1 VHDTET
7 TSPADVIPLTA
18 AQRGIW
24 FAQQLAGNVPVSIA
38 HYVDLRGYIDADLL
52 ERAMKA
58 VGAEFGSGYVR
69 MVDEAGVPAQR
80 VDTSLTDTF
89 RTRDFRDADNPVDAA
104 IAWMRDECSS
114 PIDLTTD
121 RLVVTYLI
129 TVADDRYFWYSRI
142 HHIVLDGFG
151 AMTMMQ
157 RVAEYYTAL
166 VEGREPTPSRAENL
180 RAIYEDDVA
189 YRESSRFEKDRE
201 HWSEKFR
208 TLPDPVSFVDSAA
221 PLGVPA
227 AAATGPTP
235 VAVSELLAKR
245 VDSLGSSTA
254 PLAIAAFAAFLSR
267 MTGTSQIVLSLPVS
281 GRTSAVL
288 RRSGGM
294 VSNVVPLVIDLDA
307 DVTVAQT
314 VDRVQRELTGALRRQ
329 RYRHEDIRRDAGEA
343 TNTRGLFGPAVNLML
358 FQNEI
363 TLGSV
368 SGSYHVL
375 TTGPVE
381 DLAINLYP
389 AAGEDE
395 LRIDFEANPNMYSA
409 QDVTDLRDRFLT
421 FMGRFAELDIDS
433 PIRDI
438 ELLSA
443 DERTDLVPATGLP
456 GMPPRR
462 FVDLI
467 DMAVAAAP
475 DAIAVDTI
483 DKTVTYAE
491 LDAAVNQLA
500 RVLIGHGVGP
510 ESVVAIALPRSLEML
525 VSTWAVAKT
534 GAAFLPIDPKYP
546 ESRIE
551 YLVENSGAFIG
562 LTDRRHRDLLP
573 DTSAWLVVDSAELDE
588 QMSAHSSATIRED
601 ERLEGVH
608 IDTCAWL
615 IYTSGSTGL
624 PKGVM
629 VGSRGVVDLWHQ
641 LPIIMDIDRDS
652 RVLALASPSFDAS
665 IFEQLMMLSRSATL
679 VISPVD
685 VFGGEDL
692 ADYMSAKQ
700 VTHAVVTPGALASVD
715 PTGLDHIRHVVTAG
729 EACPPDL
736 VARWAPGRSMYNAY
750 GPTEFTM
757 ISHMSEALVPGAQI
771 TIGGPVRG
779 AACVVL
785 DRRLRPVPVGV
796 VGELY
801 LIGGSQARGYVN
813 AAGVTAA
820 RFVPC
825 PFGEPGR
832 RMYRTGDLVRWT
844 RSGEISYVGRAD
856 FQIKIRGIRVE
867 LGEID
872 AALSM
877 HESVR
882 SSVTV
887 AHRQSAGVLLLASYV
902 MLEEGRTIDHEE
914 LHRFAVQN
922 LPAHMVPQ
930 SVMVLD
936 SLPLTVN
943 GKVDRARLPEPV
955 IESRE
960 FRAPTMPVEEIVAS
974 VFVELL
980 GVDRVGR
987 DDDFFA
993 LGGNSLIATR
1003 AVSRLGAAL
1012 GTTVTVRTLF
1022 EAPSVAALA
1031 ARLQVNSGGARRALT
1046 HRPSGDPAPLS
1057 YAQRRMWF
1065 LNRFDPDS
1073 AAYNIPFAV
1082 RLIGDL
1088 DVPALQV
1095 AMLDVIDRHESLR
1108 SMYPETEHGP
1118 VQVPMMAESVV
1129 PDLTPVDI
1137 DESDLRS
1144 AVLALAAT
1152 TFDVTE
1158 TVPIAS
1164 RLFRTA
1170 PGSHIL
1176 AVVVHH
1182 ISADGASMAPLARD
1196 LMAAYSARI
1205 SWYAPTWAPLPVQYS
1220 DYAVWQRDVL
1230 GDEND
1235 PESVIAQ
1242 QERYWLSALADL
1254 PDELQLPADRPRPA
1268 EPTHAGATYEFHL
1281 DAELHERLLE
1291 LARHNSSTL
1300 FMVMHSVLA
1309 VVLARYG
1316 NTDDVTLGTPIAGRG
1331 DAAIDD
1337 MIGMFVNT
1345 LALRTRIDSNQ
1356 NFTSLLEHV
1365 REQDL
1370 AAFAHADVPFERLV
1384 EVIDPP
1390 RSRSRHPIFQVM
1402 LAFQNLEQAHFEL
1415 TDLRLETLEFDL
1427 GVAKF
1432 DLQFT
1437 LVDSVSPLGAPD
1449 GMSASIGYATD
1460 LFDRKTVAAL
1470 AERFLIVASEVAENP
1485 DKPVGDIELLGSVEQ
1500 ARLVRPVPA
1509 EDVTDTSRTLLTSYE
1524 RQVLATPD
1532 AIAVVFG
1539 DTALTYR
1546 EFDSR
1551 ANRLARALIDA
1562 GVGPEKSVATS
1573 LPRSIDAV
1581 VAVYAVLK
1589 AGGAYVP
1596 LDPDQPAER
1605 NQFILDTAQP
1615 VYVLSD
1621 RAALD
1626 ALDPDAY
1633 SDAPLSSGEL
1643 RGPVRSGNAAYVIFT
1658 SGSTGKPKGVNV
1670 SHGAIASQIEWFHQ
1684 EYALSADDTVL
1695 LKTPMTFDVSLWE
1708 LFGALAA
1715 GATLV
1720 IAEPDGHRDP
1730 DYLVRVIEEHRVTAV
1745 SFVPSMFTL
1754 FTSHSDAHTCDSL
1767 RVVFLAGEALSRAVI
1782 DEFRARAH
1790 NSIDIHNLYGPT
1802 EFSVHATEHTV
1813 GPTGGPAVPIGL
1825 PVGDTI
1831 ALVLDSRLHAVPDG
1845 VTGELY
1851 LAGSQIARGYDGRSA
1866 LTADRF
1872 VARPSGRGE
1881 RMYRTGDLAR
1891 WNSDGELE
1899 FVGRADFQVKLRG
1912 LRIELGEIESA
1923 MLASDRIAQAVA
1935 VVRDERLIAY
1945 VVPRDGATVD
1955 TDTVRADA
1963 SRLLPT
1969 YMVPVV
1975 VVLEAIPLTASGKID
1990 RAALPDPVGDP
2001 RRFREPRTVEQR
2013 VVAEVFADLLGVERI
2028 GLGDNFFALGGN
2040 SLVATQAASRIGA
2053 ALGVRVPLRSVFD
2066 TQTVADL
2073 AATLDAGSAGGRR
2086 PLVAV
2091 PRPQLVPLAL
2101 AQQRMW
2107 IANRLDPAS
2116 PMYNLP
2122 LGLRLQGELDMD
2134 ALKTAVRDVVER
2146 HETLRTVYPDVDGVG
2161 HQQIL
2166 DAADVPLDLDP
2177 IDVTEESLYGAFV
2190 EMALQGFDVTTQVP
2204 LRVRLFRIA
2213 PSDSAPSDSAPSDYA
2228 LGVVVHH
2235 IAADG
2240 FSFAP
2245 LTGDVMTAFASRA
2258 GGALPAWQ
2266 PLKFQYA
2273 DYALWQRDV
2282 LGSFEDSDSLASRQL
2297 DYWRQ
2302 TLAGVPDEID
2312 LPRDRPR
2319 PAVPSRRGASLSFEI
2334 PAARYD
2340 KVRTI
2345 AREHRAT
2352 PFMVMHAAL
2361 AVGLSRLTGSQDV
2374 PIGTAVAG
2382 RGNAELDPMV
2392 GMLVNTLVLRL
2403 TIDEDDSFADLVDSA
2418 REVDLSA
2425 FAHAEIPFEA
2435 VVDAVAP
2442 TRSTSRPP
2450 LFQTALAYQ
2459 NTDRMDLELPGLHVQ
2474 QLENPFEPANFDLT
2488 LTIDDRPD
2496 RDSDSAV
2503 SAVLTYAVDLFD
2515 EDTVRGFADVL
2526 GSVVVAVTDD
2536 PSKSL
2541 GSIAIRSAA
2550 SQVEALPATR
2560 EPVPPVPASAES
2572 SAAAPS
2578 LVSLLHTSVEAD
2590 PSAPAFVSGE
2600 DETSYA
2606 RLDAR
2611 SNQLARLLLTSGI
2624 GTGDLVA
2631 VDVSD
2636 PFLRLASLWG
2646 VVKSGAGVASTRSL
2660 AALVLSNGPDAVSN
2674 GRRVIDVGDA
2684 ALVSSMPSR
2693 AIAVSDRERPV
2704 DRAAPAFAPE
2714 GADPVSYADFTASI
2728 TAAAALLDTD
2738 YESRVYADPSL
2749 GTGTAFFGAMVAAHA
2764 GGIVVDGGAAALDD
2778 VLADNWVSH
2787 AFLPAESVSQVDPED
2802 AADLRA
2808 VVSDDFGGT
2817 DLGSDVKAVS
2827 SADLVPWARI

>member
-1 VHDTET
+1 MRDADS
-7 TSPADVIPLTA
+7 TSPVDVFPLTA

-52 ERAMKA
+52 ERTMKA

-69 MVDEAGVPAQR
+69 MADEDGVPAQW
-80 VDTSLTDTF
+80 VDTSMTDTF
-89 RTRDFRDADNPVDAA
+89 RTRDFRDAESPVDAA

-166 VEGREPTPSRAENL
+166 VEGREPSPSRAENL

-201 HWSEKFR
+201 HWSEKFEH
-208 TLPDPVSFVDSAA
+208 LPDPVSFVDSAA
-221 PLGVPA
+221 SLAVPA

-254 PLAIAAFAAFLSR
+254 PLSIAAFAAFLSR

-363 TLGSV
+363 KLGSV

-389 AAGEDE
+389 AEGEGE

-409 QDVTDLRDRFLT
+409 QDVADLRDRFLT
-421 FMGRFAELDIDS
+421 FLGRFAEVDVDS
-433 PIRDI
+433 PVRDI
-438 ELLSA
+438 ELLTE
-443 DERTDLVPATGLP
+443 DERDDLIPATGLP

-475 DAIAVDTI
+475 DSVAVDTI

-525 VSTWAVAKT
+525 VSTWAVVKT

-573 DTSAWLVVDSAELDE
+573 DSSAWLVVDSAELDE
-588 QMSAHSSATIRED
+588 KMSAESEAPVRED

-608 IDTCAWL
+608 VDTCAWL

-641 LPIIMDIDRDS
+641 LPLIMDIDRDS

-692 ADYMSAKQ
+692 ADYMRAKQ

-715 PTGLDHIRHVVTAG
+715 PAGLDHIRHVVTAG

-757 ISHMSEALVPGAQI
+757 ISHMSEPLRPGEQI

-779 AACVVL
+779 ASCVVL

-813 AAGVTAA
+813 AGGVTAA

-844 RSGEISYVGRAD
+844 RTREISYVGRAD

-1031 ARLQVNSGGARRALT
+1031 ARLQVNSGGGARRALT

-1065 LNRFDPDS
+1065 LNRFDPES

-1137 DESDLRS
+1137 DENDLRS
-1144 AVLALAAT
+1144 AVFELAAT

-1170 PGSHIL
+1170 PGSHVL

-1220 DYAVWQRDVL
+1220 DYAVWQREVL

-1268 EPTHAGATYEFHL
+1268 EPTHAGATYDFRV
-1281 DAELHERLLE
+1281 DAELHERLIE

-1316 NTDDVTLGTPIAGRG
+1316 NTDDVTLGTPVAGRG

-1460 LFDRKTVAAL
+1460 LFDHKTVAAL

-1485 DKPVGDIELLGSVEQ
+1485 NKPVGDIELLGSVEQ
-1500 ARLVRPVPA
+1500 ARLVRPVLPD
-1509 EDVTDTSRTLLTSYE
+1509 DVTNTSHTLLASYE
-1524 RQVLATPD
+1524 RQVLTAPD

-1546 EFDSR
+1546 EFDAR
-1551 ANRLARALIDA
+1551 ANRLARAFIDA
-1562 GVGPEKSVATS
+1562 GVGPEKFVATS

-1596 LDPDQPAER
+1596 IDPDQPAER
-1605 NQFILDTAQP
+1605 TQFILDTVKP
-1615 VYVLSD
+1615 IYVLSD
-1621 RAALD
+1621 QDTVD
-1626 ALDPDAY
+1626 ALEPGAY
-1633 SDAPLSSGEL
+1633 SDAPVTCDEL

-1658 SGSTGKPKGVNV
+1658 SGSTGKPKGVTV
-1670 SHGAIASQIEWFHQ
+1670 SHGAIASQIEWFHR
-1684 EYALSADDTVL
+1684 EYALSSDDTVL

-1708 LFGALAA
+1708 LFGALASGSA
-1715 GATLV
+1715 LV

-1730 DYLVRVIEEHRVTAV
+1730 DYLVRVIEDHRITAV

-1782 DEFRARAH
+1782 DDFRARAE
-1790 NSIDIHNLYGPT
+1790 NGIDIHNLYGPT

-1813 GPTGGPAVPIGL
+1813 GQTGGPAVPIGL
-1825 PVGDTI
+1825 PVGDTV

-1851 LAGSQIARGYDGRSA
+1851 LAGSQIARGYNDRSA

-1935 VVRDERLIAY
+1935 VVRDEVLIAY
-1945 VVPRDGATVD
+1945 VVPRAGATVD

-1963 SRLLPT
+1963 SRMLPT

-1975 VVLEAIPLTASGKID
+1975 VVLEAIPLTVSGKID

-2001 RRFREPRTVEQR
+2001 RKFREPRTVEQR

-2066 TQTVADL
+2066 AQTVADL

-2091 PRPQLVPLAL
+2091 SRPGIVPLAL

-2107 IANRLDPAS
+2107 IANRLDPWS

-2122 LGLRLQGELDMD
+2122 LGLRLQGELDLG
-2134 ALKTAVRDVVER
+2134 ALRTAVRDVVER

-2161 HQQIL
+2161 HQKIL
-2166 DAADVPLDLDP
+2166 NADDVPLDLDP
-2177 IDVTEESLYGAFV
+2177 VPVTEQDLYGAFV
-2190 EMALQGFDVTTQVP
+2190 EMALQGFDVTTEVP
-2204 LRVRLFRIA
+2204 LRVRLFEIGPA
-2213 PSDSAPSDSAPSDYA
+2213 DYA

-2235 IAADG
+2235 IASDG

-2245 LTGDVMTAFASRA
+2245 LTGDVMTAFASRT

-2282 LGSFEDSDSLASRQL
+2282 LGSFEDPDSVASRQL

-2319 PAVPSRRGASLSFEI
+2319 PAAPSRRGASLSFQI
-2334 PAARYD
+2334 PAERYE
-2340 KVRTI
+2340 KVRAI

-2361 AVGLSRLTGSQDV
+2361 AVGLSRLTGSLDV

-2403 TIDEDDSFADLVDSA
+2403 TIDEDDSFGDLVDSA

-2425 FAHAEIPFEA
+2425 FAHAEIPFES
-2435 VVDAVAP
+2435 VVDAVTT
-2442 TRSTSRPP
+2442 TRSSARPP

-2459 NTDRMDLELPGLHVQ
+2459 NTDRMELELPGLRVQ
-2474 QLENPFEPANFDLT
+2474 QLDNPFEPANFDLT

-2496 RDSDSAV
+2496 RDSDAAV

-2515 EDTVRGFADVL
+2515 EDTVRGFAEVL

-2536 PSKSL
+2536 PSVAL
-2541 GSIAIRSAA
+2541 GSIAVGSAA
-2550 SQVEALPATR
+2550 PRAAAAPPTA
-2560 EPVPPVPASAES
+2560 EPVVS
-2572 SAAAPS
+2572 AAPS
-2578 LVSLLHTSVEAD
+2578 LVSMLHTSVEAD
-2590 PSAPAFVSGE
+2590 PSAPAFVSGD
-2600 DETSYA
+2600 DETTYA

-2611 SNQLARLLLTSGI
+2611 SNQLARLLLTSGV

-2631 VDVSD
+2631 VETSD
-2636 PFLRLASLWG
+2636 PLLKLASLWA
-2646 VVKSGAGVASTRSL
+2646 VVKSGAGVASTKSV
-2660 AALVLSNGPDAVSN
+2660 ATLVLSNGVDAHSN

-2684 ALVSSMPSR
+2684 ALVASMQSR
-2693 AIAVSDRERPV
+2693 AIAVSERERPV
-2704 DRAAPAFAPE
+2704 DQSAPAFAPE
-2714 GADPVSYADFTASI
+2714 GADPVTYADFTASV
-2728 TAAAALLDTD
+2728 TRASAVLGTD
-2738 YESRVYADPSL
+2738 YESRVYVDPAL
-2749 GTGTAFFGAMVAAHA
+2749 AAGTALFGAMVAAHV
-2764 GGIVVDGGAAALDD
+2764 GGVVVDGGTDALDD
-2778 VLADNWVSH
+2778 ILADNWVSH
-2787 AFLPAESVSQVDPED
+2787 AFLPAVSVSQVDPED

-2817 DLGSDVKAVS
+2817 DLGADVKSVA
-2827 SADLVPWARI
+2827 SADLLPWTRV